1 MSDVC
6 LDGPFESIEINE
18 DFDREMLPVFDK
30 EEEKSPERS
39 EATVLTSFPSLKWV
53 FKKLLTDLFLY
64 LDP

>member
-1 MSDVC
+1 MEQCDCEFSERILISDVC

-39 EATVLTSFPSLKWV
+39 EATVLTSFPSLEV
-53 FKKLLTDLFLY
+53 QF
-64 LDP
+64 